1 MKPVTVIGIG
11 DDGCRSLSPAAYNA
25 VQEAT
30 VLIGGERNLEFFSDF
45 PGEKIT
51 LAGGM
56 MKTLKALGERLSSD
70 RLCIVAS
77 GDPLFYGVAPLV
89 IKAFGKDNVEVIPHP
104 SAMQLA
110 FSRLGV
116 GWAKVNIISL
126 HGRALFGL
134 VARIRHSQQVALF
147 TDGDNTPAVI
157 AQHLIRYNDGDF
169 RATVLENLGG
179 MDERVR
185 SFSLSE
191 LAAMTGAEEF
201 SPLNIVYLERLE
213 QSQQVKAAKAQS
225 PNMAEEQ
232 FAKKVPKLGLITKK
246 EVRSLTL
253 SALQLPPDGVFYD
266 IGAGSGSVAI
276 EASYLVPDGKVYT
289 VECDEAC
296 QGFIEDNLL
305 THGVDNGV
313 AIRGRAPEAIS
324 AIPDDADGIFIGGS
338 RGSMVDIV
346 KVCHDRLKPGGH
358 LVINAVT
365 MESVTSAQDALNA
378 LSDEARDSDGSST
391 ETWAVTLV
399 QISRG
404 KPLAGKYHRYEALNP
419 IHIFSYRKPLP

>member
-30 VLIGGERNLEFFSDF
+30 VLVGGERNLEFFSDF
-45 PGEKIT
+45 PGEKII

-56 MKTLKALGERLSSD
+56 FKTLKELKDRLNSD

-89 IKAFGKDNVEVIPHP
+89 IKAFGHDKVEVIPHP

-116 GWAKVNIISL
+116 GWAKTNIISL
-126 HGRALFGL
+126 HGRPLFGL

-147 TDGDNTPAVI
+147 TDGDNTPARI
-157 AQHLIRYNDGDF
+157 AQHLIRYNDADF
-169 RATVLENLGG
+169 KATVLENLGS

-185 SFSLSE
+185 SFDLHE
-191 LAAMTGAEEF
+191 LAASQDNDQSAF
-201 SPLNIVYLERLE
+201 SPLNIVYLERKGEADRKPAL
-213 QSQQVKAAKAQS
+213 V
-225 PNMAEEQ
+225 PNLAEEQ

-276 EASYLVPDGKVYT
+276 EASYLVPEGKVYT

-313 AIRGRAPEAIS
+313 AIRGRAPEAIHD
-324 AIPDDADGIFIGGS
+324 IPDDADGIFIGGS
-338 RGSMVDIV
+338 RGSMMDIV
-346 KVCHDRLKPGGH
+346 KLCHARLKPGGR

-378 LSDEARDSDGSST
+378 LSGEASD
-391 ETWAVTLV
+391 WDVILV

-419 IHIFSYRKPLP
+419 IHIFSYRKPLA